1 MGVGRVFEAH
11 AQECL
16 VIKYEDVVVEVGC
29 VFFAESS
36 ILAVAEAFEGR
47 TASLNAGRCL
57 CVDQGVARAAV
68 LDITATPSMQS
79 EKRREI

>member
-29 VFFAESS
+29 VFFAE
-36 ILAVAEAFEGR
+36 
-47 TASLNAGRCL
+47 
-57 CVDQGVARAAV
+57 
-68 LDITATPSMQS
+68 
-79 EKRREI
+79 